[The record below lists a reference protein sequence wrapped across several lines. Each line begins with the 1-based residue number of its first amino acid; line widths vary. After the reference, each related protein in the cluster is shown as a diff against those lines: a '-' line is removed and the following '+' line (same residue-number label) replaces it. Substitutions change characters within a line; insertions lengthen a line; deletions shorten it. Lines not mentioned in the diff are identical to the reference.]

1 MENGIFFSFLRV
13 SNLLSF
19 EKSEKVDF
27 NGGKK
32 KMKSTQRNRK
42 KKLSRKVSKT
52 QSKDQ
57 SSRYLAME
65 H

>member
-1 MENGIFFSFLRV
+1 MEFPFVSSFTFKDLRVSSLLLMENGIFFSFLRV

-32 KMKSTQRNRK
+32 K
-42 KKLSRKVSKT
+42 
-52 QSKDQ
+52 
-57 SSRYLAME
+57 
-65 H
+65 